1 MKHFSLWIIGV
12 FAFTFLTSTAEAQQV
27 YGELKV
33 VKGNV
38 NIKSGRDAK
47 VTKAAIGLRVF
58 PTDTIITG
66 KDSRA
71 KILMVDK
78 NEINISPDSEIV
90 LQKYVYDP
98 SNGKKEVLLNV
109 LSGKVRA
116 KVEQK
121 YNGTTA
127 KFQVKTPSAVAG
139 VRGTDFL
146 TSFDSSTKQSSVVT
160 FHGHVEFGQAGAG
173 GTIQNPVMVDPGQT
187 STVAMGTAA
196 SAPVEMPKKE
206 LASMDK
212 ESNADTATAS
222 TSASSDSRQ
231 PTSDEKKKEE
241 GKDDGAKKDEGAKKE
256 DSSAKKEDSSAKKE
270 EGSKTDTAKKEDS
283 KSDSAKSEAKNEGNK
298 SEGNKSA
305 DGSKSDGSKTAGAKT
320 EGTKTEGAKTDAGGT
335 KTQGGNTAATTGGS
349 NSQTGSSAA
358 GGNMSADKSPVAGGS
373 AATTSAGGSAMTG
386 GDRMPASVGTGASM
400 PGKSDMFRPGDLAG
414 GGGTAPM
421 PVVGPALPVMPPTI
435 PQTNMPACD
444 FCNQTI
450 QNGNTKLLININHQ

>member
-1 MKHFSLWIIGV
+1 MSANHIHWLPSHDCDLYDFNG
-12 FAFTFLTSTAEAQQV
+12 AFCTNPPIEPPD
-27 YGELKV
+27 
-33 VKGNV
+33 V

-98 SNGKKEVLLNV
+98 SAGKKEVLLNV

-160 FHGHVEFGQAGAG
+160 FHGHVEFGQPGAG

-187 STVAMGTAA
+187 STVAVGTAA

-212 ESNADTATAS
+212 ESNADTATAG
-222 TSASSDSRQ
+222 TSNSSDSRQ

-256 DSSAKKEDSSAKKE
+256 DSAKKEDGAKKEDSSK
-270 EGSKTDTAKKEDS
+270 SDTAKKEDS
-283 KSDSAKSEAKNEGNK
+283 KSEGNKSDNAKNEGNK

-305 DGSKSDGSKTAGAKT
+305 DGSKSEGTKTA
-320 EGTKTEGAKTDAGGT
+320 GTKTEGAKTEGPKAGNGGSNS
-335 KTQGGNTAATTGGS
+335 QGGNTAANGGGS
-349 NSQTGSSAA
+349 TGASSNAA
-358 GGNMSADKSPVAGGS
+358 GGSMNPDKSPVTGGS
-373 AATTSAGGSAMTG
+373 ATSGTAAMNG
-386 GDRMPASVGTGASM
+386 ADRMPATATTGTSM
-400 PGKSDMFRPGDLAG
+400 PGKSDMFNPGDLAG
-414 GGGTAPM
+414 AGGAAPM
-421 PVVGPALPVMPPTI
+421 PVVGPALPVLPPTI

-450 QNGNTKLLININHQ
+450 QNGNTKLLININTQ